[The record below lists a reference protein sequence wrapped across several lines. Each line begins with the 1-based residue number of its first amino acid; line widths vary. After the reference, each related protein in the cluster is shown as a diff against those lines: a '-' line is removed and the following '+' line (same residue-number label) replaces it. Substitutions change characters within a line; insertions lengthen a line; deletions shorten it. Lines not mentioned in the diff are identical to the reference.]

1 MELARRLRTVRP
13 GPGGGP
19 GLVLALDLSRP
30 VADGPAGGPLG
41 RLSGARATALRDVLA
56 ALDAGAADPQIRA
69 VVARVDAPAASWA
82 HAEELRRAVV
92 AFRAS
97 GKPAIAHAQ
106 SFSEAGDAVLAY
118 LVASAFDEVHLQPT
132 GELAVR
138 GVASVQPFV
147 ARLLEQ
153 LGVTPQFGHRHEY
166 KTAAN
171 LLTEEA
177 FTDAHREAADRI
189 VASLHGQLLDAVADG
204 RRLTRDRVAGLLDRA
219 PLSAEEAREAGLVDR
234 LTYRDLTVAATLDRA
249 GDGARLVTLTRYAP
263 VARRHDQ
270 RPARTRIALIQG
282 HGMIQVG
289 RARRS
294 ILGPVMGADHV
305 VTAFAQAIRDPRVRA
320 VVFRVESPGGSAVAS
335 DAIWRAV
342 ARTREAGTPVVVSM
356 GGVAG
361 SGGYWVSMGAD
372 HIVAA
377 PGTLT
382 GSIGVVYGK
391 LVTRG
396 LGERVGITTD
406 EVHRGANALMMAADR
421 PFTDA
426 QWERIDGFLDRVYAD
441 FVDRVA
447 DGRRLGREQVHAVA
461 KGRVWTGADAVDL
474 GLVDELGGYREAFD
488 AARRL
493 AGVAP
498 DARVQ
503 VRVLPRLPLSARL
516 GLRPST
522 TAEVRTLTAGLAALG
537 RALRTTGAVEAR
549 MPDVPR

>member
-1 MELARRLRTVRP
+1 
-13 GPGGGP
+13 
-19 GLVLALDLSRP
+19 
-30 VADGPAGGPLG
+30 
-41 RLSGARATALRDVLA
+41 
-56 ALDAGAADPQIRA
+56 
-69 VVARVDAPAASWA
+69 VARVDAPAESWA

-97 GKPAIAHAQ
+97 GKPAVAHAQ

-234 LTYRDLTVAATLDRA
+234 LTYRDQTVAATLDRA

-270 RPARTRIALIQG
+270 RPARTRIALIHG

-294 ILGPVMGADHV
+294 VLGPVMGRRPRRHRLRAG
-305 VTAFAQAIRDPRVRA
+305 DPRPEGACGGVPGREPR
-320 VVFRVESPGGSAVAS
+320 RVGGGQRRDLAGRRPHPRGGHAGRGLDGRGRRLRRLLGV
-335 DAIWRAV
+335 DGRRPHRR
-342 ARTREAGTPVVVSM
+342 RTRDAHRLDR
-356 GGVAG
+356 GGLRQARHP
-361 SGGYWVSMGAD
+361 GARR
-372 HIVAA
+372 AW
-377 PGTLT
+377 
-382 GSIGVVYGK
+382 
-391 LVTRG
+391 
-396 LGERVGITTD
+396 GITTD

-447 DGRRLGREQVHAVA
+447 DGRRLDRERVHAVA

-522 TAEVRTLTAGLAALG
+522 TAEVRALTAGLAALG
-537 RALRTTGAVEAR
+537 RALRTTGTVEAR